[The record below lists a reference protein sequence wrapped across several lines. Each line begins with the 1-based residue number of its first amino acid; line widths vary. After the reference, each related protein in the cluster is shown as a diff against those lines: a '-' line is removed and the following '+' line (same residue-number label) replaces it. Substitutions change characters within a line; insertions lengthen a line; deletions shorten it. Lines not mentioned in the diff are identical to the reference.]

1 VKEKQQKMHE
11 IQSNQVINPIPK
23 FEIRTDILLSQ
34 LSVKEKQQQQQQQQ
48 QIQPNQAINLIPTTN
63 QGLIM
68 MNNNEFHV
76 YKQRILSDQS

>member
-34 LSVKEKQQQQQQQQ
+34 LSVKEKQQQQQQQ
-48 QIQPNQAINLIPTTN
+48 IQPNQAINLIPTTN

>member
-23 FEIRTDILLSQ
+23 FEIRIDILLSQ
-34 LSVKEKQQQQQQQQ
+34 LSVKEKQQQQQQ

>member
-48 QIQPNQAINLIPTTN
+48 IQPNQAINLIPTTN

>member
-1 VKEKQQKMHE
+1 VKEKQ
-11 IQSNQVINPIPK
+11 
-23 FEIRTDILLSQ
+23 
-34 LSVKEKQQQQQQQQ
+34 QQQQQQQQ

-76 YKQRILSDQS
+76 YKQRILSNQS

>member
-34 LSVKEKQQQQQQQQ
+34 LSVKEKKTTTTTDSAKSS
-48 QIQPNQAINLIPTTN
+48 NQSYTYN
-63 QGLIM
+63 
-68 MNNNEFHV
+68 
-76 YKQRILSDQS
+76 